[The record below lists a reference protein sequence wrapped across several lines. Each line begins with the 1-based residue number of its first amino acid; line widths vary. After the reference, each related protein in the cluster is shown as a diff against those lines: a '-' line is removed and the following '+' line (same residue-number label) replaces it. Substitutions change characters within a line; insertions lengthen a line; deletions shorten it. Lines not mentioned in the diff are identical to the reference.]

1 MPLMALMSCMNPAS
15 RGGHRQKRAR
25 ATAVEPEPV
34 NDLPF
39 APLATGLVIRWAE
52 GQLSAVDVQELAH
65 LAVLSGAS
73 DPEVKWLASMGAH
86 GKNSS
91 HCSRALY
98 AKYCRDMDL
107 PERYRVKVPLRQ
119 KGGKEASLEVPIS
132 MLLPHDWLHALSR
145 NSIYADTLGVPDIA
159 QWWRG
164 ASRRNPKFWQHP
176 CLDKD
181 FKNKGWPYVMHGDG
195 AKLHDRDSLLTISLK
210 PLLGK
215 TGFKDSHLF
224 LVALPKSVATTEAWN
239 KIWSVI
245 AWSMDSL
252 SAGFHPHVDENG
264 DPWPAGSTRAALAG
278 QPIFPRDNYFGVMWG
293 MTGDL
298 DYFMKD
304 LGLPYHSSESF
315 CWRCSCNRSDKPWN
329 DFRRNSAW
337 RATARSP
344 AEVRLMHLSSPL
356 FAAQEMSALMLM
368 FDVMHVCDLGI
379 CLHVIANVLWTVVY
393 QDMPGAN
400 RHANFEQLW
409 QRMQE
414 LYGELGLSYSMSK
427 FELKQI
433 TDPDSP
439 HSDYPHLRQ
448 VRAAET
454 RHLLKVVAAL
464 ALERDNGCQ
473 THRHRTEMC
482 KSLVCFYNVLES
494 NGQYIKEQDQSIIQ
508 GALANFQLHYQ
519 WLAKNALQ
527 HGQLLWSVVPKFHFF
542 EHLVEQA
549 AFENPKLFWVYSG
562 EDFVGR
568 LCRIAHFV
576 LPGKATHELTS
587 FLVERYLIGFHLRH
601 TRLDH

>member
-1 MPLMALMSCMNPAS
+1 MGVNFCFGFNGYNVQLEFYTLNSRLELFGAELFLCRALSRPFEFSIYIFAHFYSTAPLIDLATMMDWRILLCMPLMALMSCMNPAS

-414 LYGELGLSYSMSK
+414 LYGELGLSYTACPNLSLS
-427 FELKQI
+427 
-433 TDPDSP
+433 
-439 HSDYPHLRQ
+439 
-448 VRAAET
+448 
-454 RHLLKVVAAL
+454 
-464 ALERDNGCQ
+464 
-473 THRHRTEMC
+473 
-482 KSLVCFYNVLES
+482 KSLT
-494 NGQYIKEQDQSIIQ
+494 QT
-508 GALANFQLHYQ
+508 ALTLTI
-519 WLAKNALQ
+519 
-527 HGQLLWSVVPKFHFF
+527 
-542 EHLVEQA
+542 
-549 AFENPKLFWVYSG
+549 
-562 EDFVGR
+562 
-568 LCRIAHFV
+568 RIC
-576 LPGKATHELTS
+576 GK
-587 FLVERYLIGFHLRH
+587 
-601 TRLDH
+601 